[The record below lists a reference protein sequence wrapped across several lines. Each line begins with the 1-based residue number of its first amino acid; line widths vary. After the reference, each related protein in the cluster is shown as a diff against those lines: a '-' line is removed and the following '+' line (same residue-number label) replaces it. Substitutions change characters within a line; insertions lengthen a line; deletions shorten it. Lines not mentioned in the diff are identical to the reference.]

1 MTDIWQFIYNYIEA
15 SKQDY
20 DNRLKSLT
28 SVVEVMKEELKAM
41 KTELKNVNKQ
51 VHALNLEKCYM
62 QMYIDSLHDKNEYED
77 FKLPRRDQLNNFFSS
92 PIMEE
97 ECPPPAKI
105 RRGKRRLQKEM
116 YEECPTPA
124 PVRRSNPFVS

>member
-1 MTDIWQFIYNYIEA
+1 MTDIWQFILEYIEGT
-15 SKQDY
+15 KQDN
-20 DNRLKSLT
+20 DIRLKSLT
-28 SVVEVMKEELKAM
+28 SVVEVMKEEVQAM
-41 KTELKNVNKQ
+41 KTELINVKEQ

-62 QMYIDSLHDKNEYED
+62 QLYIDSLHDKNEYED
-77 FKLPRRDQLNNFFSS
+77 FKLPRRDQLSNFFSS

-105 RRGKRRLQKEM
+105 RRGKRRVQEEM

>member
-1 MTDIWQFIYNYIEA
+1 MTDIWQFISKYIEA
-15 SKQDY
+15 TEATKQDY
-20 DNRLKSLT
+20 DNRLKSL
-28 SVVEVMKEELKAM
+28 KEEVQAM
-41 KTELKNVNKQ
+41 KTELNNVKEQ

-77 FKLPRRDQLNNFFSS
+77 FKLPRRDQLSNFFSS

-105 RRGKRRLQKEM
+105 RRGKRRVQEEM